1 MSREDDGRLA
11 DRLIAGDPSAFHD
24 FVRAYQRKVYGLA
37 YEMTQN
43 HADAEDVS
51 QVAFLKV
58 HRSVGTIKPGRGL
71 NAWLYQIVYRT
82 AIDHIRKRSF
92 YPKGAVP
99 SPLKDAFYEEPPDT
113 TAGPEKTAE
122 AACLRRQ
129 IDAALAKISKRE
141 RAAFVLRHYHDL
153 KLKEIAESLGVSLGA
168 AKSYLFRALRKLQK
182 ELAKT
187 EICLDDGDRS

>member
-11 DRLIAGDPSAFHD
+11 DRLIAGDPSAFYD
-24 FVRAYQRKVYGLA
+24 LVRTYQRKVYGLA

-58 HRSVGTIKPGRGL
+58 HRFVGTIKPDRPL
-71 NAWLYQIVYRT
+71 NAWLYRIVYRT
-82 AIDHIRKRSF
+82 AIDHIRKRPF
-92 YPKGAVP
+92 YPQEAIP
-99 SPLKDAFYEEPPDT
+99 SPLKTAFFEEPPDPS
-113 TAGPEKTAE
+113 ASPEKAVD
-122 AACLRRQ
+122 AAYLRRR
-129 IDAALAKISKRE
+129 IDEALTKISSRE

-153 KLKEIAESLGVSLGA
+153 RVKEIAETLGVSLGA

-187 EICLDDGDRS
+187 EICPGDGD